1 MTAHTHEMKTAATI
15 KTTMTT
21 TAANPCPALSE
32 RSRSFA
38 SAQNAAGALG
48 LPVEAIRL
56 AKFRGCSGFRANGSV
71 SERELIDWFLS
82 DCYEFWGDLLSS
94 MDIEELFS
102 MPAAATEW
110 RKTPPAGLD
119 ALAMADGDFQWLRLI
134 HGDAVMGN
142 VKASAEEALAKLAS
156 EIPAYL
162 AATAEPPPPIE
173 AFNVEAEI
181 VLGYLPQPAGFP
193 ETIPAWRMD
202 ASPFAVVQA
211 HRVEFWQWS
220 QEGVRGWCDNGRIP
234 APPKFLV
241 IEDSDARSQAFPPG
255 MVYELSVEWEIWHA
269 EYGTPRSLLD
279 FLPPAAPPPP
289 PQGEREKRGK
299 GQRKPRATR

>member
-1 MTAHTHEMKTAATI
+1 
-15 KTTMTT
+15 MTT
-21 TAANPCPALSE
+21 TTTANPCPALSE
-32 RSRSFA
+32 RARTFA
-38 SAQNAAGALG
+38 SIQHAAGALG

-56 AKFRGCSGFRANGSV
+56 AKHRGCSAFRPNGNV
-71 SERELIDWFLS
+71 SERDLIEWFLVE
-82 DCYEFWGDLLSS
+82 CWEFWGDLLPDLDSEAVG
-94 MDIEELFS
+94 IFPPEAL
-102 MPAAATEW
+102 EW

-119 ALAMADGDFQWLRLI
+119 ALAIKEGEFQWLRLI
-134 HGDAVMGN
+134 HGDAITGT
-142 VKASAEEALAKLAS
+142 VKAGAESALAKLAS

-181 VLGYLPQPAGFP
+181 VLGYRPQPAGFP
-193 ETIPAWRMD
+193 ETIPAWRLD
-202 ASPFAVVQA
+202 ADPFAVIQA

-220 QEGVRGWCDNGRIP
+220 EEGVREWCRSGKIP

-241 IEDSDARSQAFPPG
+241 IPDRDAESQAFPPG
-255 MVYELSVEWEIWHA
+255 MFCDILVDGRIWHA

-279 FLPPAAPPPP
+279 FLPPAAATAPPPR
-289 PQGEREKRGK
+289 GEREQRGK